1 MTKAIWWLLLS
12 LPCICQSQILK
23 ESMRVQLIDQTI
35 SGLFFYEYAPQQM
48 FVPYYLTSDSQYR
61 FGTYVKGESHI
72 RSNTEPNFPGQTGS
86 AFSGPL
92 PIAGITASDGAALV
106 ARGPHIGVG
115 GGPPGQ
121 EYVKSVVELSDLVP
135 YDSRFNNSSLACTT
149 PGAQGTQPVC
159 AYAWND
165 TNHPQGDC
173 GATFCPETGYIH
185 VVTTKNGNFA
195 DPTSFARWE
204 SGKATNGL
212 VRVAFVGTRLYVAW
226 IGMGGNR
233 PINIAYSDD
242 YSNFSNVIT
251 EDAQSALSLSITG
264 INGHLVVGFIG
275 TDNHINLHSWSGQVN
290 SRPDLHY
297 FISPTGGFSDT
308 ETGGGIALSPT
319 SDGLLVSWKNTQTY
333 LAWVT
338 IPFASKGSKHSK
350 RR

>member
-1 MTKAIWWLLLS
+1 
-12 LPCICQSQILK
+12 
-23 ESMRVQLIDQTI
+23 
-35 SGLFFYEYAPQQM
+35 
-48 FVPYYLTSDSQYR
+48 
-61 FGTYVKGESHI
+61 
-72 RSNTEPNFPGQTGS
+72 
-86 AFSGPL
+86 
-92 PIAGITASDGAALV
+92 
-106 ARGPHIGVG
+106 
-115 GGPPGQ
+115 
-121 EYVKSVVELSDLVP
+121 
-135 YDSRFNNSSLACTT
+135 
-149 PGAQGTQPVC
+149 
-159 AYAWND
+159 
-165 TNHPQGDC
+165 
-173 GATFCPETGYIH
+173 
-185 VVTTKNGNFA
+185 
-195 DPTSFARWE
+195 
-204 SGKATNGL
+204 
-212 VRVAFVGTRLYVAW
+212 
-226 IGMGGNR
+226 MGGNR